1 MILVSLFLN
10 MNIKES
16 DLYKRDISKL
26 KTDISSQIEKT
37 LALLMNDINHPS
49 LHNKNIKCK
58 RADNLF
64 SIRINKQYRIMYFKY
79 EEYFELYR
87 LLEHDKYDR
96 LIKGC

>member
-1 MILVSLFLN
+1 
-10 MNIKES
+10 MNIRES

-26 KTDISSQIEKT
+26 KTDISSQIDKT
-37 LALLMNDINHPS
+37 LALLINDNTHPS

-64 SIRINKQYRIMYFKY
+64 SIRVNKQYRIMYFKY
-79 EEYFELYR
+79 EAYFELYR
-87 LLEHDKYDR
+87 LLDHDKYDR

>member
-1 MILVSLFLN
+1 
-10 MNIKES
+10 MNTLAS

-26 KTDISSQIEKT
+26 KTDISPQIEKALT
-37 LALLMNDINHPS
+37 LLIDDINHPS

-79 EEYFELYR
+79 KEYFELYR
-87 LLEHDKYDR
+87 LLDHDKYDR